1 MKKNNLVPNKGL
13 SLSQA
18 QSISN
23 LCNQRATEI
32 AKQLMAVNNYTKT
45 VNVEGKDHET
55 VKGVKLPDNVVIL
68 LQEKAKL
75 HACQA
80 FLMENMKA
88 KENLLNVA
96 KNIAYTIPDGL
107 KSITPEKPKF
117 VYPVILSQVN
127 EEFGWEQLTASEYN
141 EYLEAEAYAS
151 HIGQFIHERS
161 ILAGLR
167 NEINN
172 IPSVEWM
179 VIKGDGTKTPVE
191 IKVHHTSEQLLKIHE
206 ELAALHRNFE
216 QKVNYYKA
224 KVKNL
229 TTEENARI
237 AKLNA
242 DAQNSAEK
250 TNNDL
255 QLTYDT
261 TMKKHHEAL
270 NTAKAEFEKDRQ
282 TSIKE
287 IASMR
292 IEIDPRFQEIINT
305 FLNQLPKQE

>member
-1 MKKNNLVPNKGL
+1 MRKNNLVPNKGL

-23 LCNQRATEI
+23 LCNQRASEI
-32 AKQLMAVNNYTKT
+32 ANQLSAVNNYSKT
-45 VNVEGKDHET
+45 VKVEGKEHIT
-55 VKGVKLPDNVVIL
+55 VKGIKLPDNVIAL

-88 KENLLNVA
+88 KENLLNAA
-96 KNIAYTIPDGL
+96 KKIVYTISDGL
-107 KSITPEKPKF
+107 KIILPEKPKF
-117 VYPVILSQVN
+117 ISPVILPQVN
-127 EEFGWEQLTASEYN
+127 EEFGWEQLTAAEYN
-141 EYLEAEAYAS
+141 EYLEVEAYSS
-151 HIGQFIHERS
+151 HLGEFFHKGS

-191 IKVHHTSEQLLKIHE
+191 INVHHTSEQLLKIHE
-206 ELAALHRNFE
+206 ELAALHRVYE
-216 QKVNYYKA
+216 QKVNFYKA

-237 AKLNA
+237 ARLNA
-242 DAQNSAEK
+242 DAQSEAEK

-255 QLTYDT
+255 QLTYESA
-261 TMKKHHEAL
+261 MKKVNEAI
-270 NTAKAEFEKDRQ
+270 NTAKAEFEKERQ
-282 TSIKE
+282 AKIKE

-292 IEIDPRFQEIINT
+292 IEIDSRFQETIDN

>member
-1 MKKNNLVPNKGL
+1 MRKNNLVPNKGL

-32 AKQLMAVNNYTKT
+32 ANQLSAVNNYSKT
-45 VNVEGKDHET
+45 VKVEGKEHIT
-55 VKGVKLPDNVVIL
+55 VKGIKLPDNVIAL

-88 KENLLNVA
+88 KENLLNAA
-96 KNIAYTIPDGL
+96 KKIAYTIPDGL
-107 KSITPEKPKF
+107 KSILPERPKF
-117 VYPVILSQVN
+117 ISPIILPQVN
-127 EEFGWEQLTASEYN
+127 EEFGWEQLTAVEYN
-141 EYLEAEAYAS
+141 EYLEVEAYAS
-151 HIGQFIHERS
+151 HLGRFIHDGS

-191 IKVHHTSEQLLKIHE
+191 IKVHHTPEQLLTIHE
-206 ELAALHRNFE
+206 KLAALHRVYE
-216 QKVNYYKA
+216 QKVNFYKA

-237 AKLNA
+237 ARLNA
-242 DAQNSAEK
+242 DAQSEAEK

-261 TMKKHHEAL
+261 ATKKVHESI
-270 NTAKAEFEKDRQ
+270 NTAKAEFEKERQ
-282 TSIKE
+282 ANIKE

-292 IEIDPRFQEIINT
+292 IEIDSRFQETIDN

>member
-23 LCNQRATEI
+23 LCNQRANEI
-32 AKQLMAVNNYTKT
+32 ANQLSAVNNYSKS
-45 VNVEGKDHET
+45 VMVEGKSHET
-55 VKGVKLPDNVVIL
+55 VKGVKLPDDVISL

-75 HACQA
+75 HSCQA

-88 KENLLNVA
+88 KENLLSVA
-96 KNIAYTIPDGL
+96 KKIAYTIPDGL
-107 KSITPEKPKF
+107 KSIAPERPKF
-117 VYPVILSQVN
+117 VTPIILSQVN
-127 EEFGWEQLTASEYN
+127 EEFGWEQLTAAEYN

-151 HIGQFIHERS
+151 HLGEFIHKGS

-167 NEINN
+167 NEINS

-191 IKVHHTSEQLLKIHE
+191 IKVHHTPEQLLTIHE
-206 ELAALHRNFE
+206 KLATIHRAFE
-216 QKVNYYKA
+216 QNVNYYKA

-242 DAQNSAEK
+242 DAQNDAEK
-250 TNNDL
+250 INNDL

-261 TMKKHHEAL
+261 AMKKVSEAI

-282 TSIKE
+282 VKIKE

-292 IEIDPRFQEIINT
+292 IEIDLRFQETIDL